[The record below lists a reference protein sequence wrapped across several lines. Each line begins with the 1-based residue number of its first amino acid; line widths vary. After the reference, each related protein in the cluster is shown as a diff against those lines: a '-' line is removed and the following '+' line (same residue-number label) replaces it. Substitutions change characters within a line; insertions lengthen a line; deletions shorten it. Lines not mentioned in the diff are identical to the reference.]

1 MIAFAMSNAVQH
13 LFSVGRVISPLI
25 EEERARN
32 LFLLV
37 LSSNHLTLLL
47 NAGSLTGE
55 VTEIVKFSA
64 TYLTTLVHLDAV
76 DVGRLDREDT
86 LYAYSTRHLTNGETL
101 LVAMAADLDDHA
113 TIQLNTLLVTL
124 DNFVSDSDGVT

>member
-13 LFSVGRVISPLI
+13 LYSEDRVTSPLN
-25 EEERARN
+25 EERARN

-37 LSSNHLTLLL
+37 LSSNHLALLL

-76 DVGRLDREDT
+76 AIGKIRSTPTVPDILRTVKRFLSPWPLILMTTPR
-86 LYAYSTRHLTNGETL
+86 YS
-101 LVAMAADLDDHA
+101 
-113 TIQLNTLLVTL
+113 
-124 DNFVSDSDGVT
+124 

>member
-1 MIAFAMSNAVQH
+1 MMDGRKQKNVGLLLMIAFATSNAVQH
-13 LFSVGRVISPLI
+13 LFSVDRVTSPLN
-25 EEERARN
+25 EESVRN

-64 TYLTTLVHLDAV
+64 TYLTTLVHLNAV
-76 DVGRLDREDT
+76 DVG
-86 LYAYSTRHLTNGETL
+86 
-101 LVAMAADLDDHA
+101 
-113 TIQLNTLLVTL
+113 
-124 DNFVSDSDGVT
+124 

>member
-1 MIAFAMSNAVQH
+1 MIAFATSNAVQH
-13 LFSVGRVISPLI
+13 LYSEDRVTSPLN
-25 EEERARN
+25 EERARN

>member
-13 LFSVGRVISPLI
+13 LYSEDRVTSPLN
-25 EEERARN
+25 EERARN

-37 LSSNHLTLLL
+37 LSSNHLALLL

-64 TYLTTLVHLDAV
+64 TYLTTLVHL
-76 DVGRLDREDT
+76 VGKIRSTPTVPDILRT
-86 LYAYSTRHLTNGETL
+86 VKRFLSPWPLILMTTPRYS
-101 LVAMAADLDDHA
+101 
-113 TIQLNTLLVTL
+113 
-124 DNFVSDSDGVT
+124 

>member
-1 MIAFAMSNAVQH
+1 MLAFATSNAVQH
-13 LFSVGRVISPLI
+13 LFSVRKVISPLK
-25 EEERARN
+25 EGSVRN
-32 LFLLV
+32 LFLLA

-47 NAGSLTGE
+47 DAGSLTGE

-64 TYLTTLVHLDAV
+64 TNLTTLVHLDAV

-86 LYAYSTRHLTNGETL
+86 LYTYGTRHFTNGETL
-101 LVAMAADLDDHA
+101 LVAMAADSDDHA